1 MKKLI
6 FFHKKCAIAKTRPM
20 IGIGTVAILAVL
32 VALSFGS
39 AQAAGIEQQSKIH
52 SGDGSNSGILLAAN
66 DAHAADAAKKDAKA
80 SGGKEA
86 AAKEDAKKASA
97 ASAPAKAAEKPHGI
111 AGWLLNYLAKNPFA
125 YLFLALALGYPL
137 GRVTV
142 AGISLGTT
150 AGTLVVGIAIAL
162 TSSAVFGITY
172 QIPGLVEDIFLMM
185 FMYALGMRVGPQ
197 FFSGLARGGFD
208 FVMIGLIVCFSN
220 VLLVFFGAKLLG
232 LAPGYAAGIISGSYT
247 VTAVMG
253 VAGSAVSSGAFK
265 MPSGLT
271 ADMVGANMAA
281 GYAIAYVLS
290 SIFTILFVKYL
301 PSMFGYDPVKSAKE
315 AEASFEGGEDGGAL
329 PGTAGASILG
339 FTSEQIRSYKV
350 EHEELAGQSVQDL
363 FHKNPHAFI
372 LKVVRG
378 DEVIDAHDNPTLQ
391 MGDIIGVMGEYGRLI
406 SKAQDVVGTEADE
419 PRARK
424 VDIEVA
430 DLHIG
435 KTEYAGKTLEELG
448 REIGFGVHLKSMFR
462 AGVAIPHKPK
472 TVVEKGDVLRLA
484 GPTWCVNQAAKALKS
499 VPHVESAYTE
509 VAFMATALLVGF
521 IVGHASV
528 KIGGIPFALGT
539 SAGCMLM
546 GIFVSWLRTR
556 NPDFGGPTSEGARA
570 FLNDIGLSMFV
581 AVLAAGVGP
590 KIMASFQGTVVI
602 WITVLGLIGALVPP
616 FLAWLYGL
624 YVRKMNP
631 IILAGAC
638 CGGRNSTP
646 SLNGVQ
652 DVSQSA
658 IAAVAYPVPYALT
671 SCLVLILSYIVMVF
685 S

>member
-1 MKKLI
+1 MPKRHLI
-6 FFHKKCAIAKTRPM
+6 HKSKPCARVRSVM
-20 IGIGTVAILAVL
+20 GIGAFAILTIMIVL
-32 VALSFGS
+32 AAAG
-39 AQAAGIEQQSKIH
+39 AQAAVTADPQPAVQAAD
-52 SGDGSNSGILLAAN
+52 SGAGMLLAAK
-66 DAHAADAAKKDAKA
+66 DTPAANADQ
-80 SGGKEA
+80 S
-86 AAKEDAKKASA
+86 
-97 ASAPAKAAEKPHGI
+97 KAAVPAQAEKKPHGI
-111 AGWLLNYLAKNPFA
+111 VGFLLNYLAKNPFA
-125 YLFLALALGYPL
+125 YLFLALAIGYPL
-137 GRVTV
+137 GRVKV
-142 AGISLGTT
+142 ASISLGTT

-172 QIPGLVEDIFLMM
+172 NIPGLVEDIFLMM

-208 FVMIGLIVCFSN
+208 FVMLGLIVCISN
-220 VLLVFFGAKLLG
+220 VLIVFFGAKLLG

-265 MPSGLT
+265 MPAGLT

-281 GYAIAYVLS
+281 GYAISYVLS

-301 PSMFGYDPVKSAKE
+301 PSMFGYDPVQSAKE
-315 AEASFEGGEDGGAL
+315 AEASFESGEDGGAL

-339 FTSEQIRSYKV
+339 FTGMQIRSYKV
-350 EHEELAGQSVQDL
+350 EHEELVGQSVQDL
-363 FHKNPHAFI
+363 FHRNPRAAI

-378 DEVIDAHDNPTLQ
+378 DQVIESKDDPKLQ
-391 MGDIIGVMGEYGRLI
+391 MGDVIGVMGRYEELI
-406 SKAQDVVGTEADE
+406 SKGEKVIGTEVDD

-424 VDIEVA
+424 VDIDVA
-430 DLHIG
+430 DIYMG
-435 KTEYAGKTLEELG
+435 KSEFAGKTLEELG
-448 REIGFGVHLKSMFR
+448 REVGFGVYLKSMFR
-462 AGVAIPHKPK
+462 AGTAIPHQPK

-499 VPHVESAYTE
+499 VPIVESAYTE
-509 VAFMATALLVGF
+509 VAFMAVALLIGF
-521 IVGHASV
+521 IIGHASL

-556 NPDFGGPTSEGARA
+556 NPNFGGPTSEGARA

-602 WITVLGLIGALVPP
+602 WIAVLGLLGALVPP

-624 YVRKMNP
+624 YFRKMNP
-631 IILAGAC
+631 IILAGGCA
-638 CGGRNSTP
+638 GGRNSTP
-646 SLNGVQ
+646 TLNGVQ

-658 IAAVAYPVPYALT
+658 ISAVAYPVPYALT
-671 SCLVLILSYIVMVF
+671 SCLVLILAYIAMVF

>member
-1 MKKLI
+1 MRNFIKP
-6 FFHKKCAIAKTRPM
+6 AINGAKTVRPSS
-20 IGIGTVAILAVL
+20 AAWILGSLLVL
-32 VALSFGS
+32 VTLVVGS
-39 AQAAGIEQQSKIH
+39 AF
-52 SGDGSNSGILLAAN
+52 
-66 DAHAADAAKKDAKA
+66 AADAA
-80 SGGKEA
+80 
-86 AAKEDAKKASA
+86 
-97 ASAPAKAAEKPHGI
+97 APESFGAVGS
-111 AGWLLNYLAKNPFA
+111 LFNYFAKNPFA

-137 GRVTV
+137 GRVKV
-142 AGISLGTT
+142 ASICLGTT
-150 AGTLVVGIAIAL
+150 AGTLVVGIVIAL

-172 QIPGLVEDIFLMM
+172 SIPDLVEDIFLMM

-208 FVMIGLIVCFSN
+208 FVMLGLIVCVSN

-265 MPSGLT
+265 MPDGMT

-281 GYAIAYVLS
+281 GYAISYVLS

-301 PSMFGYDPVKSAKE
+301 PTMFGYDPVKSAKE
-315 AEASFEGGEDGGAL
+315 AEASFESGEDGGAL

-339 FTSEQIRSYKV
+339 FTGEQIRSYKV
-350 EHEELAGQSVQDL
+350 EHQELVGQSVQDL
-363 FHKNPHAFI
+363 FKKYPHAAV
-372 LKVVRG
+372 LMVVRG
-378 DEVIDAHDNPTLQ
+378 DDVIEAKDNPSLQ
-391 MGDIIGVMGEYGRLI
+391 IGDVIGVAGRYGDLVA
-406 SKAQDVVGTEADE
+406 KGTEVVGTEVDE

-430 DLHIG
+430 DIHMG
-435 KTEYAGKTLEELG
+435 KTEYAGKTLGELG
-448 REIGFGVHLKSMFR
+448 REIGYGVYLKSLFR
-462 AGVAIPHKPK
+462 AGVAIPHLPK

-484 GPTWCVNQAAKALKS
+484 GPTWCVNQAAKSLKS
-499 VPHVESAYTE
+499 VPIVESAYTE
-509 VAFMATALLVGF
+509 VAFMSVALLVGF

-546 GIFVSWLRTR
+546 GILVSWLRTR
-556 NPDFGGPTSEGARA
+556 NPEFGGPTSEGARA

-602 WITVLGLIGALVPP
+602 WIALLGLIGALVPP
-616 FLAWLYGL
+616 LLAWLYGL
-624 YVRKMNP
+624 YFRKMNP
-631 IILAGAC
+631 IILAGGCA
-638 CGGRNSTP
+638 GGRNSTP
-646 SLNGVQ
+646 TLNGVQ
-652 DVSQSA
+652 DVSQSP
-658 IAAVAYPVPYALT
+658 ISAVAYPVPYALT
-671 SCLVLILSYIVMVF
+671 SCLVLILSYIAMVF

>member
-1 MKKLI
+1 MLGKTRWLTGACLLAVI
-6 FFHKKCAIAKTRPM
+6 AIAIM
-20 IGIGTVAILAVL
+20 
-32 VALSFGS
+32 LSMS
-39 AQAAGIEQQSKIH
+39 S
-52 SGDGSNSGILLAAN
+52 
-66 DAHAADAAKKDAKA
+66 AHAAGDAAA
-80 SGGKEA
+80 S
-86 AAKEDAKKASA
+86 AAKE
-97 ASAPAKAAEKPHGI
+97 PHGI
-111 AGWLLNYLAKNPFA
+111 FGFLLNYLAKNPFA

-142 AGISLGTT
+142 AGINLGTT
-150 AGTLVVGIAIAL
+150 AGVLVVGIAIAL

-172 QIPGLVEDIFLMM
+172 AIPGLVEDIFLMM
-185 FMYALGMRVGPQ
+185 FMYALGMKVGPQ
-197 FFSGLARGGFD
+197 FFSGLARGGLD
-208 FVMIGLIVCFSN
+208 FVIIGLITCISL
-220 VLLVFFGAKLLG
+220 VLICFFGAKLVG
-232 LAPGYAAGIISGSYT
+232 LAPGYAAGLISGSYT

-265 MPSGLT
+265 LPEGMT
-271 ADMVGANMAA
+271 ADSVMANMAA
-281 GYAIAYVLS
+281 GYAISYILS
-290 SIFTILFVKYL
+290 SLFTILLVKYL

-315 AEASFEGGEDGGAL
+315 AEASFESGEDGGAL

-339 FTSEQIRSYKV
+339 FTGEQIRSYKL
-350 EHEELAGQSVQDL
+350 EHEELVGQTVQDL
-363 FHKNPHAFI
+363 FKKYPHAAV

-378 DEVIDAHDNPTLQ
+378 EDVLDAKDNPALQ
-391 MGDIIGVMGEYGRLI
+391 MGDIIGVAGRYADLI
-406 SKAQDVVGTEADE
+406 IKGTEVVGTEIDE

-430 DLHIG
+430 DIHVG
-435 KTEYAGKTLEELG
+435 KSEYAGKTLEELG
-448 REIGFGVHLKSMFR
+448 KEIGFGVYLKSMFR

-472 TVVEKGDVLRLA
+472 AVVEKGDVLRLA
-484 GPTWCVNQAAKALKS
+484 GPAWCVNQAAKALKS

-509 VAFMATALLVGF
+509 VAFMAVALLVGF

-528 KIGGIPFALGT
+528 TIGGIPFALGT

-546 GIFVSWLRTR
+546 GILVSWLRTR
-556 NPDFGGPTSEGARA
+556 NPDFGGPTSEGARS

-602 WITVLGLIGALVPP
+602 WLAVLGLLGSQMPP
-616 FLAWLYGL
+616 FLGWLYGH

-638 CGGRNSTP
+638 AGARNSTP
-646 SLNGVQ
+646 TLFGVQ

-671 SCLVLILSYIVMVF
+671 SALVLILGYIAMVF

>member
-1 MKKLI
+1 MKQFVSNKAGI
-6 FFHKKCAIAKTRPM
+6 AIR
-20 IGIGTVAILAVL
+20 GFRRHRRSCILASTLVL
-32 VALSFGS
+32 LLLMVVGAL
-39 AQAAGIEQQSKIH
+39 
-52 SGDGSNSGILLAAN
+52 
-66 DAHAADAAKKDAKA
+66 AADAAEPK
-80 SGGKEA
+80 SFGLVG
-86 AAKEDAKKASA
+86 S
-97 ASAPAKAAEKPHGI
+97 
-111 AGWLLNYLAKNPFA
+111 LFNYFATNPFA

-142 AGISLGTT
+142 GGLNLGTT

-172 QIPGLVEDIFLMM
+172 EIPGLVEDIFLMM

-197 FFSGLARGGFD
+197 FFSGLARGGMD
-208 FVMIGLIVCFSN
+208 FIVIGLITCFS
-220 VLLVFFGAKLLG
+220 LVAIGFFGAKLLG
-232 LAPGYAAGIISGSYT
+232 LPPGYAAGLISGSYT

-265 MPSGLT
+265 VPAGMT
-271 ADMVGANMAA
+271 ADNVMANMAA
-281 GYAIAYVLS
+281 GYAISYVLS
-290 SIFTILFVKYL
+290 SLFTILFVKYL
-301 PSMFGYDPVKSAKE
+301 PTMFGYDPVKSAKE

-339 FTSEQIRSYKV
+339 FTGKQIRSYKV
-350 EHEELAGQSVQDL
+350 EHEELVGQSVQDL
-363 FHKNPHAFI
+363 YKKFPHAAI

-378 DEVIDAHDNPTLQ
+378 DEVIESKDNPSLQ
-391 MGDIIGVMGEYGRLI
+391 IGDIIGVAGEYGRLI
-406 SKAQDVVGTEADE
+406 SKAQNVVGTEIDE
-419 PRARK
+419 PRARE

-430 DLHIG
+430 DLHVG
-435 KTEYAGKTLEELG
+435 KSEYAGKTLDELG

-462 AGVAIPHKPK
+462 AGVAIPHLPK

-484 GPTWCVNQAAKALKS
+484 GPAWCVNQAAKALKS
-499 VPHVESAYTE
+499 KPIVESAYTE
-509 VAFMATALLVGF
+509 VAFMAVALLLGF
-521 IVGHASV
+521 IVGHASLTL
-528 KIGGIPFALGT
+528 GGIPFALGT

-546 GIFVSWLRTR
+546 GILVSWLRTR

-581 AVLAAGVGP
+581 AVLAASVGP
-590 KIMASFQGTVVI
+590 KIMQSFQGTIVL
-602 WITVLGLIGALVPP
+602 WLAVLGLLGALVPP
-616 FLAWLYGL
+616 FLGWLYGH

-638 CGGRNSTP
+638 AGARNSTP
-646 SLNGVQ
+646 TLNGVQ

-658 IAAVAYPVPYALT
+658 ICAVAYPVPYALT
-671 SCLVLILSYIVMVF
+671 SALVLILGYIAMVF

>member
-1 MKKLI
+1 MDTSI
-6 FFHKKCAIAKTRPM
+6 FTKHRGVPGKARWLTGAGFLVVIAIAVM
-20 IGIGTVAILAVL
+20 
-32 VALSFGS
+32 LSMS
-39 AQAAGIEQQSKIH
+39 S
-52 SGDGSNSGILLAAN
+52 
-66 DAHAADAAKKDAKA
+66 AHAAGDAAA
-80 SGGKEA
+80 S
-86 AAKEDAKKASA
+86 AAKE
-97 ASAPAKAAEKPHGI
+97 PHGI
-111 AGWLLNYLAKNPFA
+111 FGFLLNYLAKNPFA

-142 AGISLGTT
+142 AGINLGTT
-150 AGTLVVGIAIAL
+150 AGVLVVGIAIAL

-172 QIPGLVEDIFLMM
+172 AIPGLVEDIFLMM
-185 FMYALGMRVGPQ
+185 FMYALGMKVGPQ
-197 FFSGLARGGFD
+197 FFSGLARGGLD
-208 FVMIGLIVCFSN
+208 FVIIALITCVSL
-220 VLLVFFGAKLLG
+220 VLICFFGAKLVG
-232 LAPGYAAGIISGSYT
+232 LAPGYSAGLISGSYT

-265 MPSGLT
+265 LPEGMS
-271 ADMVGANMAA
+271 ADGVMANMAA
-281 GYAIAYVLS
+281 GYAISYILS
-290 SIFTILFVKYL
+290 SLFTILLVKYL

-315 AEASFEGGEDGGAL
+315 AEASFESGEDGGAL

-339 FTSEQIRSYKV
+339 FTGEQLRSYKV

-363 FHKNPHAFI
+363 FHKYPHAAV

-391 MGDIIGVMGEYGRLI
+391 MGDIIGVAGRYGDLI
-406 SKAQDVVGTEADE
+406 SKAQDVVGTEIDE

-430 DLHIG
+430 DIHVG
-435 KTEYAGKTLEELG
+435 KSEYAGKTLEELG
-448 REIGFGVHLKSMFR
+448 REIGFGVYLKSMFR
-462 AGVAIPHKPK
+462 AGVAIPHKHK

-484 GPTWCVNQAAKALKS
+484 GPAWCVNQAAKALKS

-509 VAFMATALLVGF
+509 VAFMAVALLVGF

-528 KIGGIPFALGT
+528 TIGGIPFALGT

-546 GIFVSWLRTR
+546 GILVSWLRTR
-556 NPDFGGPTSEGARA
+556 NPDFGGPTSEGARS

-602 WITVLGLIGALVPP
+602 WLAVLGLLGSQMPP
-616 FLAWLYGL
+616 FLGWLYGH

-638 CGGRNSTP
+638 AGARNSTP
-646 SLNGVQ
+646 TLFGVQ

-671 SCLVLILSYIVMVF
+671 SALVLILGYIAMVF

>member
-1 MKKLI
+1 MDDSI
-6 FFHKKCAIAKTRPM
+6 FTKHRGLPGKARWLTGAGFLVVIAIAVM
-20 IGIGTVAILAVL
+20 
-32 VALSFGS
+32 LSMS
-39 AQAAGIEQQSKIH
+39 S
-52 SGDGSNSGILLAAN
+52 
-66 DAHAADAAKKDAKA
+66 AHAAGDAAA
-80 SGGKEA
+80 S
-86 AAKEDAKKASA
+86 AAKE
-97 ASAPAKAAEKPHGI
+97 PHGI
-111 AGWLLNYLAKNPFA
+111 FGFLLNYLAKNPFA

-137 GRVTV
+137 GRIKA

-150 AGTLVVGIAIAL
+150 AGVLVVGIAIAL
-162 TSSAVFGITY
+162 TSSAVFGIKY

-185 FMYALGMRVGPQ
+185 FMYALGMKVGPQ
-197 FFSGLARGGFD
+197 FFSGLARGGLD
-208 FVMIGLIVCFSN
+208 FVIIALITCVSL
-220 VLLVFFGAKLLG
+220 VLICFFGAKLVG
-232 LAPGYAAGIISGSYT
+232 LAPGYSAGLISGSYT

-265 MPSGLT
+265 LPEGMS
-271 ADMVGANMAA
+271 ADGVMANMAA
-281 GYAIAYVLS
+281 GYAISYILS
-290 SIFTILFVKYL
+290 SLFTILLVKYL

-315 AEASFEGGEDGGAL
+315 AEASFESGEDGGAL

-339 FTSEQIRSYKV
+339 FTGEQLRSYKV

-363 FHKNPHAFI
+363 FHKYPHAAV

-391 MGDIIGVMGEYGRLI
+391 MGDIIGVAGRYGDLI
-406 SKAQDVVGTEADE
+406 SKAQDVVGTEIDE

-430 DLHIG
+430 DIHVG
-435 KTEYAGKTLEELG
+435 KSEYAGKTLEELG
-448 REIGFGVHLKSMFR
+448 REIGFGVYLKSMFR
-462 AGVAIPHKPK
+462 AGVAIPHKQK

-484 GPTWCVNQAAKALKS
+484 GPAWCVNQAAKALKS

-509 VAFMATALLVGF
+509 VAFMAVALLVGF

-528 KIGGIPFALGT
+528 TIGGIPFALGT

-546 GIFVSWLRTR
+546 GILISWLRTR

-590 KIMASFQGTVVI
+590 KITASFQGTVVI
-602 WITVLGLIGALVPP
+602 WLAVLGLLGSQMPP
-616 FLAWLYGL
+616 FLGWLYGH

-638 CGGRNSTP
+638 AGARNSTP
-646 SLNGVQ
+646 TLFGVQ

-671 SCLVLILSYIVMVF
+671 SALVLILGYIAMVF

>member
-1 MKKLI
+1 M
-6 FFHKKCAIAKTRPM
+6 FA
-20 IGIGTVAILAVL
+20 GTALA
-32 VALSFGS
+32 
-39 AQAAGIEQQSKIH
+39 E
-52 SGDGSNSGILLAAN
+52 
-66 DAHAADAAKKDAKA
+66 
-80 SGGKEA
+80 EA
-86 AAKEDAKKASA
+86 AAAS
-97 ASAPAKAAEKPHGI
+97 SYGPF
-111 AGWLLNYLAKNPFA
+111 GWILNYFAKNPFA

-137 GRVTV
+137 GRIKV

-150 AGTLVVGIAIAL
+150 AGVLVVGIVIAL
-162 TSSAVFGITY
+162 TSSAVFGIKY
-172 QIPGLVEDIFLMM
+172 QIPGLVSSIFLMM
-185 FMYALGMRVGPQ
+185 FMYALGMKVGPQ
-197 FFSGLARGGFD
+197 FFSGLARGGLD
-208 FVMIGLIVCFSN
+208 FVIIGLITCISL
-220 VLLVFFGAKLLG
+220 VLICFFGAKLVG
-232 LAPGYAAGIISGSYT
+232 LAPGYAAGLISGSYT

-265 MPSGLT
+265 LPAGMT
-271 ADMVGANMAA
+271 ADSVMANMAA
-281 GYAIAYVLS
+281 GYAISYVLS
-290 SIFTILFVKYL
+290 SLFTILFVKYL

-315 AEASFEGGEDGGAL
+315 AEVSFEGGEDGGAL

-339 FTSEQIRSYKV
+339 FTEKQIRSYKV
-350 EHEELAGQSVQDL
+350 EQEELVGQTVQDL
-363 FHKNPHAFI
+363 FKKYPHSAV

-378 DEVIDAHDNPTLQ
+378 EDVLDAKDNPALQ
-391 MGDIIGVMGEYGRLI
+391 MGDIIGVAGRYADLI
-406 SKAQDVVGTEADE
+406 SKGTEVVGNEVDE

-430 DLHIG
+430 DIHVG
-435 KTEYAGKTLEELG
+435 KSEYAGKTLEELG
-448 REIGFGVHLKSMFR
+448 REIGFGVYLKSMFR
-462 AGVAIPHKPK
+462 AGVAIPHLPK

-484 GPTWCVNQAAKALKS
+484 GPAWCVNQAAKALKS

-509 VAFMATALLVGF
+509 VAFMAVALLVGF
-521 IVGHASV
+521 IVGHVSV
-528 KIGGIPFALGT
+528 TIGGIPFALGT

-546 GIFVSWLRTR
+546 GILISWLRTR
-556 NPDFGGPTSEGARA
+556 NPDFGGPTSDGARA

-602 WITVLGLIGALVPP
+602 WLAVLGLLGSQMPP
-616 FLAWLYGL
+616 FLGWLYGH

-638 CGGRNSTP
+638 AGARNSTP
-646 SLNGVQ
+646 TLFGVQ

-671 SCLVLILSYIVMVF
+671 SALVLILGYIAMVF

>member
-1 MKKLI
+1 MNKSI
-6 FFHKKCAIAKTRPM
+6 FTGHRSVLAKARWLTGAGFLAVIAIA
-20 IGIGTVAILAVL
+20 VVLAL
-32 VALSFGS
+32 GS
-39 AQAAGIEQQSKIH
+39 AQAAGAAQGRTLKPD
-52 SGDGSNSGILLAAN
+52 DGGRILLAAR
-66 DAHAADAAKKDAKA
+66 DAHAADAAK
-80 SGGKEA
+80 
-86 AAKEDAKKASA
+86 EDAKKAGA
-97 ASAPAKAAEKPHGI
+97 ASATAKAAEKPHGI
-111 AGWLLNYLAKNPFA
+111 AGWLLEYLAKNPFA

-172 QIPGLVEDIFLMM
+172 AIPGLVEDIFLMM

-197 FFSGLARGGFD
+197 FFSGLARGGMD
-208 FVMIGLIVCFSN
+208 FVIIGVITCVSLVLIG
-220 VLLVFFGAKLLG
+220 FFGAKLVG
-232 LAPGYAAGIISGSYT
+232 LAPGYSAGLISGSYT

-265 MPSGLT
+265 LPEGMT
-271 ADMVGANMAA
+271 ADSVMANMAA
-281 GYAIAYVLS
+281 GYAISYVLS
-290 SIFTILFVKYL
+290 SLFTILFVKYL

-315 AEASFEGGEDGGAL
+315 AEASFESGEDGGAL

-339 FTSEQIRSYKV
+339 FTGEQIRSYKV

-363 FHKNPHAFI
+363 FHKYPHAAV

-378 DEVIDAHDNPTLQ
+378 DEVIDSKDNPTLE
-391 MGDIIGVMGEYGRLI
+391 MGDFIGVAGRYGDLI
-406 SKAQDVVGTEADE
+406 SKGEKVVGTEVDE
-419 PRARK
+419 PRARQI
-424 VDIEVA
+424 DIEVA
-430 DLHIG
+430 DLYIG

-448 REIGFGVHLKSMFR
+448 REIGFGVYLKSMFR
-462 AGVAIPHKPK
+462 AGVAIPHQPK

-509 VAFMATALLVGF
+509 VAFMATALLFGF

-546 GIFVSWLRTR
+546 GILVSWLRTR

-590 KIMASFQGTVVI
+590 KIMSSFQGTVVM
-602 WITVLGLIGALVPP
+602 WLAVLGLLGALVPP
-616 FLAWLYGL
+616 FLGWLYGL
-624 YVRKMNP
+624 YFRKMNP

-638 CGGRNSTP
+638 AGARNSTP
-646 SLNGVQ
+646 TLNGVQ

-658 IAAVAYPVPYALT
+658 ISAVAYPVPYALT
-671 SCLVLILSYIVMVF
+671 SALVLILGYIAMVF

>member
-1 MKKLI
+1 MLGKTRWLTGACLLAVI
-6 FFHKKCAIAKTRPM
+6 AIAIM
-20 IGIGTVAILAVL
+20 
-32 VALSFGS
+32 LSMS
-39 AQAAGIEQQSKIH
+39 S
-52 SGDGSNSGILLAAN
+52 
-66 DAHAADAAKKDAKA
+66 AHAAGDAAA
-80 SGGKEA
+80 S
-86 AAKEDAKKASA
+86 AAKE
-97 ASAPAKAAEKPHGI
+97 PHGI
-111 AGWLLNYLAKNPFA
+111 FGFLLNYLAKNPFA

-142 AGISLGTT
+142 AGINLGTT
-150 AGTLVVGIAIAL
+150 AGVLVVGIAIAL

-172 QIPGLVEDIFLMM
+172 AIPGLVEDIFLMM
-185 FMYALGMRVGPQ
+185 FMYALGMKVGPQ
-197 FFSGLARGGFD
+197 FFSGLARGGLD
-208 FVMIGLIVCFSN
+208 FVIIGLITCISL
-220 VLLVFFGAKLLG
+220 VLICFFGAKLVG
-232 LAPGYAAGIISGSYT
+232 LPPGYSAGLISGSYT

-265 MPSGLT
+265 LPEGMT
-271 ADMVGANMAA
+271 ADSVMANMAA
-281 GYAIAYVLS
+281 GYAISYILS
-290 SIFTILFVKYL
+290 SLFTILLVKYL

-315 AEASFEGGEDGGAL
+315 AEASFESGEDGGAL

-339 FTSEQIRSYKV
+339 FTGEQIRSYKV
-350 EHEELAGQSVQDL
+350 EHEELIGQTVQDL
-363 FHKNPHAFI
+363 FKKYPHAAV

-378 DEVIDAHDNPTLQ
+378 EDVLDAKDNPALQ
-391 MGDIIGVMGEYGRLI
+391 MGDIIGVAGRYADLI
-406 SKAQDVVGTEADE
+406 SKGTEVVGTEIDE

-430 DLHIG
+430 DIHVG
-435 KTEYAGKTLEELG
+435 KSEYAGKTLEELG
-448 REIGFGVHLKSMFR
+448 KEIGFGVYLKSMFR

-484 GPTWCVNQAAKALKS
+484 GPAWCVNQAAKALKS

-509 VAFMATALLVGF
+509 VAFMAVALLVGF

-528 KIGGIPFALGT
+528 TIGGIPFALGT

-546 GIFVSWLRTR
+546 GILISWLRTR

-590 KIMASFQGTVVI
+590 KITASFQGTVVI
-602 WITVLGLIGALVPP
+602 WLAVLGLLGSQMPP
-616 FLAWLYGL
+616 FLAWLYGH

-638 CGGRNSTP
+638 AGGRNSTP
-646 SLNGVQ
+646 TLFGVQ
-652 DVSQSA
+652 DISQSA

-671 SCLVLILSYIVMVF
+671 SALVLILGYIAMVF

>member
-1 MKKLI
+1 MKKII
-6 FFHKKCAIAKTRPM
+6 FPHKRSALATARSM

-32 VALSFGS
+32 VFVAIGS
-39 AQAAGIEQQSKIH
+39 AQAAGTEQHPTIH
-52 SGDGSNSGILLAAN
+52 SGNGSNSGILLAAN
-66 DAHAADAAKKDAKA
+66 DAHAADAAKKDDKA
-80 SGGKEA
+80 SGDKEA
-86 AAKEDAKKASA
+86 VAKKDAK
-97 ASAPAKAAEKPHGI
+97 AKEKPHGI
-111 AGWLLNYLAKNPFA
+111 AGWLLDYLAKNPFA

-172 QIPGLVEDIFLMM
+172 EIPGLVEDIFLMM

-208 FVMIGLIVCFSN
+208 FVMIGLIVCFAN

-290 SIFTILFVKYL
+290 SIFTILFIKYL

-339 FTSEQIRSYKV
+339 FTGEQIRSYKV

-363 FHKNPHAFI
+363 FNKYPHAAV

-391 MGDIIGVMGEYGRLI
+391 MGDIIGVMGEYGSLI
-406 SKAQDVVGTEADE
+406 SKAQDVVGTEVDE

-462 AGVAIPHKPK
+462 AGVAIPHQPK

-602 WITVLGLIGALVPP
+602 WIAVLGLIGALVPP

-638 CGGRNSTP
+638 AGGRNSTP

-658 IAAVAYPVPYALT
+658 ICAVAYPVPYALT

>member
-1 MKKLI
+1 MEQFVSNRAGI
-6 FFHKKCAIAKTRPM
+6 AIRRFRRHRRSC
-20 IGIGTVAILAVL
+20 ILAATLVL
-32 VALSFGS
+32 LLLMVVGAL
-39 AQAAGIEQQSKIH
+39 
-52 SGDGSNSGILLAAN
+52 
-66 DAHAADAAKKDAKA
+66 AADATEPK
-80 SGGKEA
+80 SFGLVG
-86 AAKEDAKKASA
+86 S
-97 ASAPAKAAEKPHGI
+97 
-111 AGWLLNYLAKNPFA
+111 LFNYFAKNPFA
-125 YLFLALALGYPL
+125 YLFLALAIGYPL
-137 GRVTV
+137 GRVKV
-142 AGISLGTT
+142 ASISLGTT

-172 QIPGLVEDIFLMM
+172 EIPGLVEDIFLMM

-197 FFSGLARGGFD
+197 FFSGLARGGLD
-208 FVMIGLIVCFSN
+208 FVMLGLIVCVSN

-265 MPSGLT
+265 MPEGLT
-271 ADMVGANMAA
+271 ADMVSANMAA
-281 GYAIAYVLS
+281 GYAVSYVLS

-301 PSMFGYDPVKSAKE
+301 PTMFGYDPVKSAKE
-315 AEASFEGGEDGGAL
+315 AEASFETGEDGGAL

-339 FTSEQIRSYKV
+339 FTGEQIRSYKV
-350 EHEELAGQSVQDL
+350 EHQELVGQSVQDL
-363 FHKNPHAFI
+363 FNKYPHAAV
-372 LKVVRG
+372 LMVVRG
-378 DEVIDAHDNPTLQ
+378 DDVIEAKDNPSLQ
-391 MGDIIGVMGEYGRLI
+391 MGDVIGVAGRYGDLV
-406 SKAQDVVGTEADE
+406 SKGTEIVGTEVDE

-430 DLHIG
+430 DIHMG
-435 KTEYAGKTLEELG
+435 KSEYAGKTLEELG
-448 REIGFGVHLKSMFR
+448 KEIGFGIYLKSLFR

-499 VPHVESAYTE
+499 VPMVESAYTE
-509 VAFMATALLVGF
+509 VAFMSLALLVGY

-546 GIFVSWLRTR
+546 GILVSWLRTR

-590 KIMASFQGTVVI
+590 KIMASFQGIVVV
-602 WITVLGLIGALVPP
+602 WIALLGLIGALVPP
-616 FLAWLYGL
+616 LLAWLYGL

-631 IILAGAC
+631 IILAGGCA
-638 CGGRNSTP
+638 GGRNSTP
-646 SLNGVQ
+646 TLNGVQ

-658 IAAVAYPVPYALT
+658 ISAVAYPVPYALT
-671 SCLVLILSYIVMVF
+671 SALLLILSYIAMVF

>member
-1 MKKLI
+1 MKSRMVFPI
-6 FFHKKCAIAKTRPM
+6 KTFTPALR
-20 IGIGTVAILAVL
+20 ILTG
-32 VALSFGS
+32 VALAALLTITVVFGAGS
-39 AQAAGIEQQSKIH
+39 AQAAGNDV
-52 SGDGSNSGILLAAN
+52 GTLLAAK
-66 DAHAADAAKKDAKA
+66 DSQAAAAQKDAG
-80 SGGKEA
+80 S
-86 AAKEDAKKASA
+86 ASA
-97 ASAPAKAAEKPHGI
+97 AGTAAPPAKEPHGI
-111 AGWLLNYLAKNPFA
+111 FGFLLNYLAKNPFA
-125 YLFLALALGYPL
+125 YLFLAIAIGYPL
-137 GRVTV
+137 GRVKV
-142 AGISLGTT
+142 ASISLGTT

-172 QIPGLVEDIFLMM
+172 EIPGLVEDMFLMM

-208 FVMIGLIVCFSN
+208 FVMLGLIVCFSN
-220 VLLVFFGAKLLG
+220 VLLVFFGAKLFG

-265 MPSGLT
+265 MPAGMT

-281 GYAIAYVLS
+281 GYAISYVLS
-290 SIFTILFVKYL
+290 SVFTILFVKYL
-301 PSMFGYDPVKSAKE
+301 PSMFGFDPVKSAKE
-315 AEASFEGGEDGGAL
+315 AEASFKSGEDGGAL
-329 PGTAGASILG
+329 PGTAGASLLG
-339 FTSEQIRSYKV
+339 FTGEQIRSYNV
-350 EHEELAGQSVQDL
+350 EHEELVGQSVQNL
-363 FHKNPHAFI
+363 FHKYPHAFI

-378 DEVIDAHDNPTLQ
+378 DQVIDAHDNPTLQ
-391 MGDIIGVMGEYGRLI
+391 MGDVIGIMGRYGALL
-406 SKAQDVVGTEADE
+406 SKGTEVVGTEIDE
-419 PRARK
+419 PRARMI
-424 VDIEVA
+424 DIEVA
-430 DLHIG
+430 DIHMG

-448 REIGFGVHLKSMFR
+448 KEIGFGVYLKSMFR
-462 AGVAIPHKPK
+462 TGVAIPHHPK

-484 GPTWCVNQAAKALKS
+484 GPAWCVDQAAKALKS

-509 VAFMATALLVGF
+509 VAFMAVALLVGF
-521 IVGHASV
+521 IIGHASV

-602 WITVLGLIGALVPP
+602 WIALLGLIGALVPP

-631 IILAGAC
+631 IILAGGCA
-638 CGGRNSTP
+638 GGRNSTP
-646 SLNGVQ
+646 TLNGVQ
-652 DVSQSA
+652 DISQSA
-658 IAAVAYPVPYALT
+658 ICAVAYPVPYALT
-671 SCLVLILSYIVMVF
+671 SCLVLILSYMVMVF

>member
-1 MKKLI
+1 MNRLTFIKPRSA
-6 FFHKKCAIAKTRPM
+6 HATTRSV

-32 VALSFGS
+32 FVFAIGS
-39 AQAAGIEQQSKIH
+39 AQAVGGEQHPTIQS
-52 SGDGSNSGILLAAN
+52 SMDTQGGNSRILLAAN
-66 DAHAADAAKKDAKA
+66 DAYAADAAKKDAKA

-86 AAKEDAKKASA
+86 AAKKDAK
-97 ASAPAKAAEKPHGI
+97 AKEKSYGPV
-111 AGWLLNYLAKNPFA
+111 GWIFNYFARNPFA

-137 GRVTV
+137 GRVKI
-142 AGISLGTT
+142 ASISLGTT

-172 QIPGLVEDIFLMM
+172 KIPGLVEDIFLMM

-208 FVMIGLIVCFSN
+208 FVVIGLIICFAN
-220 VLLVFFGAKLLG
+220 VLLVFSGAKLLG

-265 MPSGLT
+265 MPDGMT

-290 SIFTILFVKYL
+290 SVFTILFMKYL

-339 FTSEQIRSYKV
+339 FTGKQIRSYKV
-350 EHEELAGQSVQDL
+350 EHEELVGQSVQDL
-363 FHKNPHAFI
+363 YKKYPHAAI
-372 LKVVRG
+372 LMVVRG
-378 DEVIDAHDNPTLQ
+378 DELIEAKDNPSLQ
-391 MGDIIGVMGEYGRLI
+391 MGDIIGVAGEYGRLI
-406 SKAQDVVGTEADE
+406 SIAQGVVGTEVDE
-419 PRARK
+419 PRARQ
-424 VDIEVA
+424 VEIEVA
-430 DLHIG
+430 DLHVG

-462 AGVAIPHKPK
+462 AGMAIPHQPK

-484 GPTWCVNQAAKALKS
+484 GPAWCVNQAAKALKS
-499 VPHVESAYTE
+499 VPHIESAYTE
-509 VAFMATALLVGF
+509 VTFMSVALLIGF
-521 IVGHASV
+521 VIGHASL

-602 WITVLGLIGALVPP
+602 WIAVLGLIGALVPP

-658 IAAVAYPVPYALT
+658 ISAVAYPVPYALT